1 MPLMQVLPQ
10 ALPATSVPDG
20 SPVTMLGGR
29 QGEGIV
35 TELHGK
41 YYAQTYRGKA
51 WNLTLTA
58 TAAIPLFATNA
69 TPTFFIWNPTGSGVN
84 VVLTRYTVG
93 FSAGTGVA
101 GAIGYAFVT
110 GVSALVGTA
119 APVSAA
125 TTLALTAGLVG
136 GTYGGTTVGGTSAT
150 VTGTAPN
157 AMKMHRW
164 SNLSQGA
171 PITTTAAI
179 YSLFEDFDG
188 GVIIPPGVLFCPVGN
203 PAPAESVFQ
212 SLAGYDAPV

>member
-1 MPLMQVLPQ
+1 MPNASVLPQ
-10 ALPATSVPDG
+10 NLPASSVPDG
-20 SPVTMLGGR
+20 SAVTLLGGR
-29 QGEGIV
+29 QGEGV
-35 TELHGK
+35 VAELHGK
-41 YYAQTYRGKA
+41 YYVQTYRGKA

-69 TPTFFIWNPTGSGVN
+69 TPTFFIWNPPGSGVN
-84 VVLTRYTVG
+84 CVLVRYTVG

-110 GVSALVGTA
+110 GVNALVGTA

-125 TTLALTAGLVG
+125 TTLALNAGIVG
-136 GTYGGTTVGGTSAT
+136 ATYGGVTVGGTSAT

-157 AMKMHRW
+157 AMKMYRW

-179 YSLFEDFDG
+179 YSLSEDFDG
-188 GVIIPPGVLFCPVGN
+188 TIIVPPSTLFCPVGN

-212 SLAGYDAPV
+212 SLVGYDAPI

>member
-1 MPLMQVLPQ
+1 MPLMQVAP
-10 ALPATSVPDG
+10 AAPSATSVPDG

-29 QGEGIV
+29 QGEGV
-35 TELHGK
+35 VAELHGK
-41 YYAQTYRGKA
+41 YYVQTYRGKA

-69 TPTFFIWNPTGSGVN
+69 SPTFAIWNPPGSGVN
-84 VVLTRYTVG
+84 CVLIRYTVG

-101 GAIGYAFVT
+101 GAIGYAFLT
-110 GVSALVGTA
+110 GVNALVGTA

-125 TTLALTAGLVG
+125 TKLALNSGIAGGV
-136 GTYGGTTVGGTSAT
+136 YGGQTIGLTAATIGG
-150 VTGTAPN
+150 VAPN
-157 AMKMHRW
+157 ALTMYRW

-179 YSLFEDFDG
+179 YSLSEDFDG
-188 GVIIPPGVLFCPVGN
+188 TVVIPPSTLFCTVGN

-212 SLAGYDAPV
+212 SLAGYDAPI